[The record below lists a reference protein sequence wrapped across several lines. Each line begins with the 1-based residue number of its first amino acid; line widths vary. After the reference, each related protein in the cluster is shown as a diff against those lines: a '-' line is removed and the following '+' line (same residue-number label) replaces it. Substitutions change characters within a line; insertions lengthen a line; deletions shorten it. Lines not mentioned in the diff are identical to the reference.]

1 MTMRRRARAL
11 RLVTIGFAAGLVA
24 ACASGPSTNIS
35 LIPANK
41 VAQETAKEG
50 VFVQPVQW
58 KHKKPGCKGE
68 CPAIELHSIVFPGIA
83 KFSELIDHALATMT
97 GVGSKGLPPYDTIA
111 EYQDYFWK
119 TAGPRDSATLSA
131 KVRYR
136 NKNLTVVEMNTYQYY
151 TGAAHGISATQFLN
165 WSNATKRVLG
175 IADILEPGKH
185 DAYVQA
191 LEEVHGR
198 WLANNADARHD
209 PQTYN
214 RIWPFQASDNFAFTD
229 HGLAVK
235 YDSYQIA
242 PYYFGQPELLI
253 PYSALAGI
261 LRSEFLPAAS

>member
-1 MTMRRRARAL
+1 MPRLTRAL
-11 RLVTIGFAAGLVA
+11 HLAALGFIVALLA
-24 ACASGPSTNIS
+24 ACATGPSTNIS

-50 VFVQPVQW
+50 LFTQPVRW
-58 KHKKPGCKGE
+58 KHKKPDCKGE
-68 CPAIELHSIVFPGIA
+68 CPTLELDSIVFPGIA

-97 GVGSKGLPPYDTIA
+97 GVGSKGVPAYDTVA

-119 TAGPRDSATLSA
+119 TAAPRDSAVLSA

-136 NKNLTVVEMNTYQYY
+136 NKDLTVVEMNTYQYY

-165 WSNATKRVLG
+165 WNNATKRVLG
-175 IADILEPGKH
+175 MTDILEPGKH

-191 LEEVHGR
+191 LKAIHDR

-209 PQTYN
+209 PESYN

-229 HGLAVK
+229 QGLAVK

-253 PYSALAGI
+253 PYSALRDI
-261 LRSEFLPAAS
+261 LRPEFLPAAS